1 MANNN
6 YADGKYSILPD
17 GISNKGILYVNH
29 QANNRSGHGGNC
41 LTECVNGDI
50 VGFFSNVSGT
60 IWAGHSV
67 GGWSEYRI
75 SSDGGASWSD
85 PIEFAYSKQ
94 AWEGDEVYSALVV
107 GVTTAPNGTLIAVVA
122 RFADPKWIKQL
133 PPVYLLSYDHG
144 RTWSEPKDLDP
155 SATVEDIS
163 LTIDAL
169 FVHDNTV
176 CAVFMGG
183 GDNYCPGPYSLYC
196 SEDNGET
203 WSRRSILPFSTE
215 NYYCTAGV
223 LDNGD
228 FIVYSYPYRKKETN
242 EYDLHYCI
250 SSDKGYTWSEVRTT
264 HFAKKLRN
272 PQLSEKIGGFY
283 FMHGRSG
290 SYGEGRGN
298 LVLYSSRD
306 GINWDEGVIL
316 HTSVT
321 AEKDAYSAN
330 AVVGKHSPNGE
341 RKLLIQSSI
350 SYDPNSACVNI
361 HHWWVTNVAK

>member
-1 MANNN
+1 MVKNN
-6 YADGKYSILPD
+6 YAAGNYRIVPGDVP
-17 GISNKGILYVNH
+17 NKGILFVNH
-29 QANNRSGHGGNC
+29 QAENRSGHGGNC
-41 LTECVNGDI
+41 LTECHNGDI
-50 VGFFSNVSGT
+50 LCFYSNVSGT
-60 IWAGHSV
+60 IWDGHSV

-85 PIEFAYSKQ
+85 PIALDYSK
-94 AWEGDEVYSALVV
+94 AVWDGDEVYSALVV
-107 GVTTAPNGTLIAVVA
+107 GVTTAPNGTVIAVLA

-144 RTWSEPKDLDP
+144 RTWSEPRDLDP
-155 SATVEDIS
+155 SASVADVS
-163 LTIDAL
+163 LTFDAL
-169 FVHDNTV
+169 CVHEDTV
-176 CAVFMGG
+176 YAVFMSGA
-183 GDNYCPGPYSLYC
+183 DNYCPGPYSLYC
-196 SEDNGET
+196 STDNSET
-203 WSRRSILPFSTE
+203 WTRRSELPFSHD

-228 FIVYSYPYRKKETN
+228 LIVYSYPYRKKETN
-242 EYDLHYCI
+242 EHDLHYVI
-250 SSDKGYTWSEVRTT
+250 SSDQGYTWSPVQTT
-264 HFAKKLRN
+264 YFAKKLRN
-272 PQLSEKIGGFY
+272 PQLSEKIGGCY

-316 HTSVT
+316 HERVT
-321 AEKDAYSAN
+321 PEKDAYSAN
-330 AVVGKHSPNGE
+330 AVVGKYRPNGE

-361 HHWWVTNVAK
+361 HHWWVTDVKE